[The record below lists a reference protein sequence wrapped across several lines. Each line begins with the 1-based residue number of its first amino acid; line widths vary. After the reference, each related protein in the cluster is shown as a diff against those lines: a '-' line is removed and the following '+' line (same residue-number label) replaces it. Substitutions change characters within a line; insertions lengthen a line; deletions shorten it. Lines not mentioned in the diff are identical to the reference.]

1 MSTNPVLDVSKL
13 PEGKA
18 RDKVL
23 TADERTALFKET
35 SKDATL
41 HAFVV
46 VALTTAAR
54 AGELTGLV
62 WNDVDLTECMLT
74 FRDTKNGTTRT
85 AWLTDEARKLV
96 STLAEIKH
104 DGTDPVFKNASGRG
118 RYQYHKLFREAVNA
132 AGISGL
138 VFHGLRHT
146 AASLLAGNGAT
157 EQQLRAIGG
166 WKSSVVSRYVHLAAH
181 DTRAAVE
188 KLAETV
194 FGDKKSSQARRQLH
208 HKNTKPSR
216 HCVGRSGKE

>member
-96 STLAEIKH
+96 STLASMTAPIRYSRTPPGVV
-104 DGTDPVFKNASGRG
+104 GTNITSYFGRQSTQPAYPV
-118 RYQYHKLFREAVNA
+118 
-132 AGISGL
+132 
-138 VFHGLRHT
+138 
-146 AASLLAGNGAT
+146 
-157 EQQLRAIGG
+157 
-166 WKSSVVSRYVHLAAH
+166 
-181 DTRAAVE
+181 
-188 KLAETV
+188 
-194 FGDKKSSQARRQLH
+194 
-208 HKNTKPSR
+208 
-216 HCVGRSGKE
+216 